1 MTSIPRPG
9 HAYIVCSTQRS
20 GSTYLCSLL
29 TSTGVAGNPQEF
41 FEGMAETG
49 VPPQPGFFLAGLPR
63 TASGSGDEPRP
74 GWAPGDSGATPY
86 EPPEYSD
93 LTLVDGWRAHLERSF
108 RLGTTANGVFAAKL
122 MWNQLPEM
130 QWHAAALP
138 ELAGL
143 EGRELLDA
151 LFGPAAYVWIRR
163 RDKVRQS
170 ISLWRALQSGAWRRE
185 RGDDGA
191 APAELRYSFDAI
203 EHLRRR
209 LAADDAA
216 WDRFFA
222 DAATAPLELHYED
235 DVAPDPAGAVSRV
248 LAQLDVELPP
258 DWAPSTSM
266 VRQSDEINDKWR
278 AAYDRDAAARA

>member
-1 MTSIPRPG
+1 MTSIQRPDR
-9 HAYIVCSTQRS
+9 AYVVCSTQRS
-20 GSTYLCSLL
+20 GSTYLCNLL
-29 TSTGVAGNPQEF
+29 ASTGVAGNPQEF
-41 FEGMAETG
+41 FEAMAETG
-49 VPPQPGFFLAGLPR
+49 VPPQARFFLAGLP
-63 TASGSGDEPRP
+63 GSGAD
-74 GWAPGDSGATPY
+74 PGDLPRPY

-130 QWHAAALP
+130 QWHATALP

-151 LFGPAAYVWIRR
+151 VFGPADYVWIRR

-216 WDRFFA
+216 WGRFFA
-222 DAATAPLELHYED
+222 DAATAPLEFHYED

-248 LAQLDVELPP
+248 LAHLEVELPP

-266 VRQSDEINDKWR
+266 VRQSDEINDRWR